1 MINEIETL
9 LEKNEVEDYNKQ
21 GTKYRQFESLL
32 SLNKTTVNN
41 IKVFIEIHKIFL
53 RLFYVRH
60 ISMSRAIGGRAYK

>member
-53 RLFYVRH
+53 WLFYVRH
-60 ISMSRAIGGRAYK
+60 ISMVFYAQSH